1 MKKSKILSSVLIISG
16 SLMIAAAVALNTYNM
31 WDSTRAARS
40 ADAALDQIHQIQ
52 LQNHRSAQ
60 DEDELDLIGLLDP
73 EQELLPTEMRV
84 MTVDGYR
91 YIGTLTFP
99 ALEIELPV
107 MDDWDEERMTIA
119 PCRYSGSYLENNMV
133 VCGHNYNTH
142 FGQLQN
148 LQSGDEVIFTDANAD
163 SYTYIVETI
172 ETLSPTAIDEMKHSD
187 YDLTLFT
194 CTYSNQAR
202 VAVRCNMK

>member
-1 MKKSKILSSVLIISG
+1 MKKSKILSSILIISG
-16 SLMIAAAVALNTYNM
+16 SVMIAAAVALNTYNM

-52 LQNHRSAQ
+52 LQNRRSAQ
-60 DEDELDLIGLLDP
+60 SQDHELDPLDS
-73 EQELLPTEMRV
+73 QSELLPTEMRV
-84 MTVDGYR
+84 ITVDGYR

-148 LQSGDEVIFTDANAD
+148 LQPGDEVIFTDANAD
-163 SYTYIVETI
+163 SYTYIVETT